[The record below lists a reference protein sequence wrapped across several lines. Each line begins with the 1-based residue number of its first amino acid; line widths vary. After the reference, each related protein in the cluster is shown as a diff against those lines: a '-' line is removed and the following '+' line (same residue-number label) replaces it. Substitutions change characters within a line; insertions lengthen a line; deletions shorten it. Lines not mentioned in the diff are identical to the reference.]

1 MTARLQNRRD
11 TAANWTA
18 NNPTLAAGEIGLE
31 TDTAKYKMG
40 DGATA
45 WNSLAYAY
53 TAGAAGATGPT
64 GPIGATGPTGVTGI
78 TGPTGPVGATGPEG
92 ATGATGPNGV
102 TGPTGPTGAT
112 GAGGVEA
119 VNAQVGTTYTFVLTD
134 RDDLVTASNASAQ
147 TYTVPLNSSV
157 AFPTGSLINLIQIG
171 VGQVTVV
178 GAGGVTILSTG
189 ATAATPKTRAR
200 YSVMTLIKAGTDAW
214 YATGDV
220 A

>member
-1 MTARLQNRRD
+1 MTSRLQNRRD
-11 TAANWTA
+11 TAANWTS

-45 WNSLAYAY
+45 WNTLAYAY

-64 GPIGATGPTGVTGI
+64 GPIGATGPTGVVGPTGVTGPI
-78 TGPTGPVGATGPEG
+78 GVTGPTGPI
-92 ATGATGPNGV
+92 GV
-102 TGPTGPTGAT
+102 TGPTGVSGPTGAT

-147 TYTVPLNSSV
+147 TYTIPLNSSV
-157 AFPTGSLINLIQIG
+157 AFPTGSLVNLIQIG
-171 VGQVTVV
+171 TAQVTVV
-178 GAGGVTILSTG
+178 GAGGVTVNSTG
-189 ATAATPKTRAR
+189 ATSATPKTRAR
-200 YSVMTLIKAGTDAW
+200 YSVMTLIKAGTDTW